1 MTHLESIRKLC
12 LDLVKEYELKFKLGD
27 ENSIHSN
34 SSLASQLEMP
44 DNSSKR
50 DERLL
55 SYDLF
60 VSSDGPTHVKS
71 EFDAY
76 LEEKVLPRTND
87 FDILVW
93 WRANASKYPILAQ
106 IARDFLAIPVSSVT
120 SESAF
125 STEKCSKAPTACDTS
140 FQEENEN
147 VEEFDTLIV
156 VWTVVM
162 EE

>member
-1 MTHLESIRKLC
+1 
-12 LDLVKEYELKFKLGD
+12 
-27 ENSIHSN
+27 
-34 SSLASQLEMP
+34 MP

-71 EFDAY
+71 EYDAY
-76 LEEKVLPRTND
+76 LEENVLPRAKD

-93 WRANASKYPILAQ
+93 WRANASEYPILAQ
-106 IARDFLAIPVSSVT
+106 IARDFLAIPVSSIA

-125 STEKCSKAPTACDTS
+125 STGGRIVSLHRSRLHPDTLEALMCAQSWLWAERREKCSKALTACDTS
-140 FQEENEN
+140 FLEENKN
-147 VEEFDTLIV
+147 VEEV
-156 VWTVVM
+156 Y
-162 EE
+162 E